1 MKVYMDHAA
10 TTPVDPRVVEAML
23 PYFSEKYGN
32 PSSLYTTGQE
42 AREAVEEA
50 RSKVAD
56 LLNARD
62 GDIIFTSGG
71 TESNNLALKGVAL
84 ANRKKGKH
92 IITTKIEHHAVLEP
106 CEWLAKQGFEVT
118 YLPVDEYGLV
128 KPQTLE
134 EGLREDTILVS
145 IMHANNEIGTIEPIS
160 ELAEIVKEH
169 GAYFHTD
176 AVQSYGKIPVDVNE
190 MNVDLVSVSS
200 HKIYGPK
207 GVGALYIRRGVRIE
221 PLFHG
226 GGHEFRKR
234 SGTENVPGIVGF
246 GKASEIAQREM
257 DREAKKLT
265 KLRDRLIKGALT
277 IENSRLN
284 GHPTKRLPNNANFVF
299 LFVEGESLILELDF
313 YGISANTGSAC
324 SSKTLEPS
332 HVLSAIGLRPEET
345 HGSLRLTLG
354 RQNTKEEVDYV
365 LEVLPKVVGR
375 LREISPFKTGFV
387 MEE

>member
-1 MKVYMDHAA
+1 MRVYMDHAA
-10 TTPVDPRVVEAML
+10 TTPVDPRVVEAMEPFYTL
-23 PYFSEKYGN
+23 KYGN
-32 PSSLYTTGQE
+32 PSSLYTAGQE
-42 AREAVEEA
+42 AREAVEKA
-50 RSKVAD
+50 RSKVAE
-56 LLNARD
+56 LLSSESKN
-62 GDIIFTSGG
+62 IIFTSGG

-106 CEWLAKQGFEVT
+106 CEWLARHGFDVT
-118 YLPVDEYGLV
+118 YLPVDKHGV
-128 KPQTLE
+128 VDPGSLE
-134 EGLREDTILVS
+134 KALRKETILVS

-160 ELAEIVKEH
+160 ELAELVKDH
-169 GAYFHTD
+169 DAYFHTD
-176 AVQSYGKIPVDVNE
+176 AVQSFGKIPVDVKK
-190 MNVDLVSVSS
+190 MKVDLLSMSS

-207 GVGALYIRRGVRIE
+207 GVGALFVRRGVRME

-246 GKASEIAQREM
+246 GKASEIAGKEM
-257 DREAKKLT
+257 RKEAQKLT
-265 KLRDRLIKGALT
+265 KLRDRLIKGALA

-284 GHPTKRLPNNANFVF
+284 GHPKQRLPNNANIVF

-313 YGISANTGSAC
+313 HGISANTGSAC

-332 HVLSAIGLRPEET
+332 HVLSAIGLKPEET

-354 RQNTKEEVDYV
+354 RQNTREEVDYV
-365 LEVLPKVVGR
+365 LEVLPQVIER
-375 LREISPFKTGFV
+375 LRQISPFKTDFV